1 MEINPTY
8 FYLIIG
14 FLGVIIT
21 ILAYAIRNLLVRVEK
36 YEDVVEE
43 QAEFI
48 AGLSDTIK
56 QSQTHL
62 KELDSKG
69 VFASD
74 DETGY
79 FFNQLKIVQEE
90 LDKFQVPESY
100 GQSKKQS

>member
-1 MEINPTY
+1 MADPIVIY
-8 FYLIIG
+8 CALGLVIVLSG
-14 FLGVIIT
+14 FF
-21 ILAYAIRNLLVRVEK
+21 IRNLLVRVEK
-36 YEDVVEE
+36 YEDAVEE

-56 QSQTHL
+56 QSQAHL

-69 VFASD
+69 AFQSD

-79 FFNQLKIVQEE
+79 FFNQLKLVQEE
-90 LDKFQVPESY
+90 LDKFQVTETY

>member
-1 MEINPTY
+1 MADPIVIY
-8 FYLIIG
+8 CALGLVIVISG
-14 FLGVIIT
+14 FF
-21 ILAYAIRNLLVRVEK
+21 IRNLLVRVEK
-36 YEDVVEE
+36 YEDAVEE

-56 QSQTHL
+56 QSQAHL

-69 VFASD
+69 AFQSD

-79 FFNQLKIVQEE
+79 FFNQLKLVQEE
-90 LDKFQVPESY
+90 LDKFQVTETY